1 MKDLSSKKSFLL
13 LYFLEEYV
21 KKKDIKMVKFMYG
34 DVSKNGIF
42 YYVYNEDAFVVSY
55 IMGCN
60 VKNNK
65 VYFLKWK

>member
-1 MKDLSSKKSFLL
+1 M
-13 LYFLEEYV
+13 

-65 VYFLKWK
+65 VYFLK